1 MKIKYFE
8 AQDNPLFPP
17 EFTMLLRFARPEKAI
32 KCALCSKKRKK
43 MWTML
48 VPFKAQ
54 KMTEFSLVPGDEL
67 PALTLV
73 CEDHPLAP
81 MFTELAEKIYADHE
95 DNEDDK

>member
-17 EFTMLLRFARPEKAI
+17 ELTMLLRFARPEKAVE
-32 KCALCSKKRKK
+32 CALCHKKRKK

-54 KMTEFSLVPGDEL
+54 KINQFSLTPGDEL

-73 CEDHPLAP
+73 CVDHPLAP
-81 MFTELAEKIYADHE
+81 MFIELARKTDADQE
-95 DNEDDK
+95 VNKDDK